1 VPAYFAEARVI
12 PESTGKGNMS
22 SATTGAPI
30 GIPVPPLAADAG
42 PAAHGP
48 AQRFPAYADV
58 LKWLDQRVDVER
70 LRPSREVADALKLER
85 MKALCAALGHPER
98 GFRSVHVAGT
108 KGKGSTCAMT
118 AAALRGCGLTVGLYT
133 SPHLVDLRERVQIN
147 ERCISEPDLLPI
159 ARKVAD
165 VADAI
170 EPEHGPATF
179 FELITA
185 IAFVHF
191 AEQAVDI
198 GVIEVGLG
206 GRLDSTNVITPEVS
220 VVTSISWDHW
230 QILGDSLPKIA
241 REKAGIFKPG
251 VIAVA
256 IDQKPEVVETFRQV
270 AAEVGAPLRVVGK
283 EIEYSVRFEASPA
296 LGPHM
301 RVSVTGMR
309 HSYEHVAVPLRGEH
323 QAGNCALALAVM
335 DALGERGFRTPEDR
349 VIEGLARTRFPG
361 RMELIKTKPRILL
374 DGAHNADSMKML
386 MKSIGLQ
393 IQSDSMVVIFGCAA
407 DKDID
412 GMLKELATGADKVI
426 FTRTSHARAA
436 DPRELA
442 RRFTETSGKMCQTAP
457 SFEAAV
463 ELAKRAVGREDVICV
478 TGSLYLVGEATRFL
492 RERGLA

>member
-1 VPAYFAEARVI
+1 MDTD
-12 PESTGKGNMS
+12 STGKGKMS
-22 SATTGAPI
+22 SATNGAPAS
-30 GIPVPPLAADAG
+30 IPVPTA
-42 PAAHGP
+42 PAAPVSVP
-48 AQRFPAYADV
+48 APHFAAYSDA
-58 LKWLDQRVDVER
+58 LKWLDQRVDFER
-70 LRPSREVADALKLER
+70 QRPSREVADALKLER
-85 MKALCAALGHPER
+85 MRALCAALGHPER

-133 SPHLVDLRERVQIN
+133 SPHLVDLRERIQID
-147 ERCISEPDLLPI
+147 ERMITEADFVLVS
-159 ARKVAD
+159 RKVAD
-165 VADAI
+165 AAARV

-179 FELITA
+179 FELVTA

-191 AEQAVDI
+191 AEQAVDV

-220 VVTSISWDHW
+220 VVTSISRDHW
-230 QILGDSLPKIA
+230 QILGDSLPQIA

-256 IDQKPEVVETFRQV
+256 IDQRPEVVEVFRQF
-270 AAEVGAPLRVVGK
+270 AAQVGAPLRVVGK
-283 EIEYSVRFEASPA
+283 EVEYSVRFEASPA

-301 RVSVTGMR
+301 RVSVSGMR
-309 HSYEHVAVPLRGEH
+309 HNYEHVAVPLRGEH

-335 DALGERGFRTPEDR
+335 DVLGERGFRTPEDR
-349 VIEGLARTRFPG
+349 VIDGLARTRLPG
-361 RMELIKTKPRILL
+361 RMELVKTKPRMLL
-374 DGAHNADSMKML
+374 DGAHNADSMKTL

-412 GMLKELATGADKVI
+412 GMLRELATGADKVI
-426 FTRTSHARAA
+426 FTRSDTARAA

-442 RRFTETSGKMCQTAP
+442 RKFTDASGKMCQTAP

-478 TGSLYLVGEATRFL
+478 TGSLYLVGEAKKFL
-492 RERGLA
+492 RARGLD